1 MIRTLSNV
9 LFSIEYAVKSI
20 AGTRCLSWITLS
32 TQSGFCDITS
42 GLLNLIYPSF
52 NPVQQKKMFVLS
64 QAWVRWR
71 AACAPSVAS
80 SSSPVRSH
88 SWSPPSPCFTRS
100 ASTGNQKYKYKY
112 KYKWKNTNQTH
123 GRHILHALQ
132 EAQVQAGTSRYQSSS
147 GRMLL
152 RNQIIARRMQ
162 ALGSNRTAKE
172 EIIFNLATSGGIS
185 GVDLPL
191 L

>member
-9 LFSIEYAVKSI
+9 LFSIEYVVKSI

-42 GLLNLIYPSF
+42 GLLNLIFPSF

-80 SSSPVRSH
+80 SSSPVRFP
-88 SWSPPSPCFTRS
+88 SWSLLSPYCTRS
-100 ASTGNQKYKYKY
+100 ASTGNHKYKYKKIQMKIEVY
-112 KYKWKNTNQTH
+112 QCTGGGCAEKKQTLKTEISPLKVIHVATQQYWHWPFNHTAIDH
-123 GRHILHALQ
+123 GKVEKR
-132 EAQVQAGTSRYQSSS
+132 
-147 GRMLL
+147 
-152 RNQIIARRMQ
+152 
-162 ALGSNRTAKE
+162 
-172 EIIFNLATSGGIS
+172 
-185 GVDLPL
+185 
-191 L
+191 